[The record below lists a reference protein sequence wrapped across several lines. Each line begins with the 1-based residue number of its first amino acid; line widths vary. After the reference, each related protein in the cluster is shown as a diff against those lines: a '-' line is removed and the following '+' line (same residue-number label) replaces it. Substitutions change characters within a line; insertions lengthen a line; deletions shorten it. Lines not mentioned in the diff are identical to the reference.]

1 MLIKLFVQNYALIR
15 ELDVEFENGLTIIT
29 GETGAGKSILL
40 GALSL
45 ILGTRADS
53 SVLLDKNEKCIVEG
67 TFRIEEYELNEF
79 FISNNIDY
87 EPVSTLRREINPAG
101 KSRAFINDTP
111 VTVNILKEL
120 GDRLIDIHSQHQTLM
135 LNDNSFQLN
144 LIDSFSGTA
153 GIKNEYRETYSNYR
167 RLKKEYTSIK
177 EKADKNKADLEYYQ
191 FQFNQLDEAKLK
203 SGEQTELEAEQELLG
218 HTEEIKLA
226 LGSSSNLFLAEGIS
240 ILSMLREVKSYLGRI
255 ITFLPESES
264 LLSRTES
271 ALIELD
277 DLAAEVEK
285 LTVSIEADPQRLAMV
300 NNRLDNIY
308 TLIQKHRVTDLA
320 ELIKKKDEIKELIGS
335 IVSSDERIIE
345 LETLLDKE
353 ASRLKTISEEISNKR
368 KSVLSDIELRITEL
382 LKQLG
387 IPNAK
392 FRITLTH
399 LPEFTTTGIDQADF
413 LFSANKQ
420 IAPENLA
427 KIASGGELS
436 RVMLSLKSLL
446 TKNNNLPTII
456 FDEID
461 AGVSGEVADK
471 VGQILSGMGKYM
483 QVINITHLP
492 QVASRGTRHY
502 HVYKDDTDN
511 STFTRVKLLSPEER
525 ILEVA
530 RLLSG
535 SEVTET
541 AMKNARE
548 LLKAGI
554 N

>member
-1 MLIKLFVQNYALIR
+1 MLIKLFVQNYALIK

-29 GETGAGKSILL
+29 GETGAGKTILL

-79 FISNNIDY
+79 FVLNNLDY
-87 EPVSTLRREINPAG
+87 ETVTTLRREVNSAG

-111 VTVNILKEL
+111 VTLNILKEL
-120 GDRLIDIHSQHQTLM
+120 SDRLIDIHSQHQTLM
-135 LNDNSFQLN
+135 LNNNSFQLN

-153 GIKNEYRETYSNYR
+153 KLKNKYSETYLNYQN
-167 RLKKEYTSIK
+167 LKKEYSVIK
-177 EKADKNKADLEYYQ
+177 ERADKNMADLEYYQ
-191 FQFNQLDEAKLK
+191 FQYNQLDEAELK
-203 SGEQTELEAEQELLG
+203 EGEQAELEAEQELLG
-218 HTEEIKLA
+218 HAEEIRLA
-226 LGSSSNLFLAEGIS
+226 LSASSNLFFAESIS
-240 ILSMLREVKSYLGRI
+240 ILSMLREVKTNLGRI
-255 ITFLPESES
+255 RTFLPESEN
-264 LLSRTES
+264 LLSRTDS

-285 LTVSIEADPQRLAMV
+285 LAGSIEADPQRLAQV
-300 NNRLDNIY
+300 NNRLDSIY
-308 TLIQKHRVTDLA
+308 SLIQKHRVSDLN
-320 ELIKKKDEIKELIGS
+320 ELIRKMDEIKDIISS
-335 IVSSDERIIE
+335 IVTSEERLIE

-353 ASRLKTISEEISNKR
+353 VNSLKIISEEISDKR
-368 KSVLSDIELRITEL
+368 KNVLPDIESRITEL

-392 FRITLTH
+392 FRISLSR
-399 LPEFTTTGIDQADF
+399 LKEFTPTGIDQADF

-427 KIASGGELS
+427 EIASGGELS

-446 TKNNNLPTII
+446 TRNNNLPTII

-502 HVYKDDTDN
+502 HVFKDDTDN

-525 ILEVA
+525 IVEVA

-548 LLKAGI
+548 LLRAGI
-554 N
+554 I

>member
-1 MLIKLFVQNYALIR
+1 MLIKLYVQNYALIK
-15 ELDVEFENGLTIIT
+15 ELDVELENGLTIIT

-53 SVLLDKNEKCIVEG
+53 NVLLEKNEKCIVEG
-67 TFRIEEYELNEF
+67 TFRIDEYELNEF
-79 FISNNIDY
+79 FVSNELDY
-87 EPVSTLRREINPAG
+87 EAVTTLRREINPAG

-111 VTVNILKEL
+111 VTINLLKEL

-135 LNDNSFQLN
+135 LNDNTFQLN
-144 LIDSFSGTA
+144 LIDSFSGT
-153 GIKNEYRETYSNYR
+153 GKLKNTYRETYTAYR
-167 RLKKEYTSIK
+167 KLKKEYTSLK
-177 EKADKNKADLEYYQ
+177 DKSEKNKADLEYYQ
-191 FQFNQLDEAKLK
+191 FQYNQMEEAKLK
-203 SGEQTELEAEQELLG
+203 PGEQTDLESEQELLS
-218 HTEEIKLA
+218 HSEEIKLA
-226 LGSSSNLFLAEGIS
+226 LSTASNLFFTEGIS
-240 ILSMLREVKSYLGRI
+240 ILSMLREVKSNLSKIKAYLG
-255 ITFLPESES
+255 ESEN

-271 ALIELD
+271 SLIELD
-277 DLAAEVEK
+277 DLAAEIEK
-285 LTVSIEADPQRLAMV
+285 LSVSIEADPQRLAIV
-300 NNRLDNIY
+300 NNRLDNLY
-308 TLIQKHRVTDLA
+308 SLFQKHHVRDLN
-320 ELIKKKDEIKELIGS
+320 ELLTKKDEIEGLINS
-335 IVSSDERIIE
+335 IVSSDERLSQ
-345 LETLLDKE
+345 LEALVEKE
-353 ASRLKTISEEISNKR
+353 ASLLKSISEEISAKR
-368 KSVLSDIELRITEL
+368 KTVLPEIESRITDL

-392 FRITLTH
+392 FRILLTR
-399 LPEFTTTGIDQADF
+399 LTEFTSTGVDQADF

-420 IAPENLA
+420 IEPENLA
-427 KIASGGELS
+427 RIASGGELS

-461 AGVSGEVADK
+461 SGVSGEVADK
-471 VGQILSGMGKYM
+471 VGQILSAMGKYM

-502 HVYKDDTDN
+502 HVYKDDTDS

-535 SEVTET
+535 SEITET

>member
-1 MLIKLFVQNYALIR
+1 
-15 ELDVEFENGLTIIT
+15 
-29 GETGAGKSILL
+29 
-40 GALSL
+40 
-45 ILGTRADS
+45 
-53 SVLLDKNEKCIVEG
+53 
-67 TFRIEEYELNEF
+67 
-79 FISNNIDY
+79 
-87 EPVSTLRREINPAG
+87 
-101 KSRAFINDTP
+101 
-111 VTVNILKEL
+111 
-120 GDRLIDIHSQHQTLM
+120 
-135 LNDNSFQLN
+135 
-144 LIDSFSGTA
+144 
-153 GIKNEYRETYSNYR
+153 
-167 RLKKEYTSIK
+167 
-177 EKADKNKADLEYYQ
+177 
-191 FQFNQLDEAKLK
+191 
-203 SGEQTELEAEQELLG
+203 
-218 HTEEIKLA
+218 
-226 LGSSSNLFLAEGIS
+226 
-240 ILSMLREVKSYLGRI
+240 
-255 ITFLPESES
+255 
-264 LLSRTES
+264 
-271 ALIELD
+271 LIELD
-277 DLAAEVEK
+277 DLAAEIEK
-285 LTVSIEADPQRLAMV
+285 LAVSIEADPQRLAQV
-300 NNRLDNIY
+300 NSRLDSIY
-308 TLIQKHRVTDLA
+308 TLIQKHRVKDLN
-320 ELIKKKDEIKELIGS
+320 ELIRKKDEIKDLISS
-335 IVSSDERIIE
+335 IVNSDERLIE
-345 LETLLDKE
+345 LETLLEKE
-353 ASRLKTISEEISNKR
+353 GNSLRTIAEEISGKR
-368 KSVLSDIELRITEL
+368 KKVLPDIESRIIEL

-387 IPNAK
+387 IPYAK
-392 FRITLTH
+392 FRISLTR
-399 LPEFTTTGIDQADF
+399 LKEFTPTGIDHADF

-492 QVASRGTRHY
+492 QVASRGKRHY
-502 HVYKDDTDN
+502 HVYKDDTDS

>member
-1 MLIKLFVQNYALIR
+1 MLIKLFVQNYALIK
-15 ELDVEFENGLTIIT
+15 ELDVELENGLTIIT

-67 TFRIEEYELNEF
+67 TFRIEDHELNEF
-79 FISNNIDY
+79 FISNELDY
-87 EPVSTLRREINPAG
+87 ETSTTLRREINPAG

-111 VTVNILKEL
+111 VTVNLLKEL

-135 LNDNSFQLN
+135 LHDNSFQLN

-153 GIKNEYRETYSNYR
+153 KLKSKYRETYSSYR
-167 RLKKEYTSIK
+167 KVKKEYNALK
-177 EKADKNKADLEYYQ
+177 EKADKNRTDLEYYQ
-191 FQFNQLDEAKLK
+191 FQYNQLEEAKLNK
-203 SGEQTELEAEQELLG
+203 GEQTELEKEQELLS
-218 HTEEIKLA
+218 HSEEIKLA
-226 LGSSSNLFLAEGIS
+226 LSTSSNLFFTEGIS
-240 ILSMLREVKSYLGRI
+240 ILSMLREVKTNLTRI
-255 ITFLPESES
+255 KVFLSESEN

-271 ALIELD
+271 TLIELD
-277 DLAAEVEK
+277 DLAAEIEK
-285 LTVSIEADPQRLAMV
+285 LSISIEADPQRLVLV

-308 TLIQKHRVTDLA
+308 SLIQKHHVNNLD
-320 ELIKKKDEIKELIGS
+320 ELIKRKDEIKDLINS
-335 IVSSDERIIE
+335 IVSSDERLNEMEALI
-345 LETLLDKE
+345 DKE
-353 ASRLKTISEEISNKR
+353 VNSLKTISEEISDKR
-368 KSVLSDIELRITEL
+368 KSVLPEIESRIIAL

-392 FRITLTH
+392 FKISLTH
-399 LPEFTTTGIDQADF
+399 LKEFTPTGIDQADF

-420 IAPENLA
+420 IEPENLA
-427 KIASGGELS
+427 RLASGGELS

-471 VGQILSGMGKYM
+471 VGQILSGMGQYM

-535 SEVTET
+535 SEITET

>member
-308 TLIQKHRVTDLA
+308 TLIQKHRVTDLD

>member
-1 MLIKLFVQNYALIR
+1 MLVKLFVQNYALIK
-15 ELDVEFENGLTIIT
+15 ELDLELEEGLTIIT

-67 TFRIEEYELNEF
+67 TFRIEDYDLNDF
-79 FISNNIDY
+79 FAKNEIDY
-87 EPVSTLRREINPAG
+87 DHVTNLRREINPAG

-111 VTVNILKEL
+111 VTINLLKEL
-120 GDRLIDIHSQHQTLM
+120 GESLIDIHSQHQTLM
-135 LNDNSFQLN
+135 LNDNSFQLSV
-144 LIDSFSGTA
+144 IDSFA
-153 GIKNEYRETYSNYR
+153 GNARLKSDYRKSYINYR
-167 RLKKEYTSIK
+167 KLKKEFGEVK
-177 EKADKNKADLEYYQ
+177 ENAEKNAADLEYYQ
-191 FQFNQLDEAKLK
+191 FQFNQLEEAKLIR
-203 SGEQTELEAEQELLG
+203 GEQEELEKEQETLA
-218 HTEEIKLA
+218 HAEEIKLSLSNSSDLLSSEVSSILIMLNEVKVNIGKIKDFFPEGETLFA
-226 LGSSSNLFLAEGIS
+226 RTGSS
-240 ILSMLREVKSYLGRI
+240 Y
-255 ITFLPESES
+255 
-264 LLSRTES
+264 
-271 ALIELD
+271 IELN
-277 DLAAEVEK
+277 DLAGEIDK
-285 LTVSIEADPQRLAMV
+285 LATSIEADPKRLTLV
-300 NNRLDNIY
+300 NERLDHIY
-308 TLIQKHRVTDLA
+308 SLSQKHRVASLDDLLA
-320 ELIKKKDEIKELIGS
+320 KKEEIGNFIKS
-335 IVSSDERIIE
+335 IVSSDERVTE
-345 LETLLDKE
+345 LGKLLDSE
-353 ASRLKTISEEISNKR
+353 MIALKSLAEKISANRTNKLEEIEIK
-368 KSVLSDIELRITEL
+368 ITDL

-387 IPNAK
+387 MPNAR
-392 FRITLTH
+392 FRISLSP
-399 LPEFTTTGIDQADF
+399 LQEFTATGLDQADF

-420 IAPENLA
+420 VPPENLA

-461 AGVSGEVADK
+461 SGVSGEVADK

-483 QVINITHLP
+483 QVVNITHLP

-502 HVYKDDTDN
+502 HVYKDDTGE
-511 STFTRVKLLSPEER
+511 STITRVKLLSMDER

-541 AMKNARE
+541 AIKNAKE
-548 LLKAGI
+548 LLQSAL

>member
-1 MLIKLFVQNYALIR
+1 MLVKLFVQNYALIR
-15 ELDVEFENGLTIIT
+15 ELDVELENGLTIIT

-67 TFRIEEYELNEF
+67 TFRIEEYDLSEF
-79 FISNNIDY
+79 FSANELDY
-87 EPVSTLRREINPAG
+87 ENITNLRREINPAG

-111 VTVNILKEL
+111 VTVNLLKEL
-120 GDRLIDIHSQHQTLM
+120 GEKLIDIHSQHQTLM
-135 LNDNSFQLN
+135 LNDNTFQLN

-153 GIKNEYRETYSNYR
+153 TLKNKYREVYAGYR
-167 RLKKEYTSIK
+167 KLKKEYNSLK
-177 EKADKNKADLEYYQ
+177 EKADKNKADLEYFQ
-191 FQFNQLDEAKLK
+191 FQYNQLDEAKLVE
-203 SGEQTELEAEQELLG
+203 GEQAELEAEQELLS
-218 HTEEIKLA
+218 HAEEIKLA
-226 LGSSSNLFLAEGIS
+226 LSTSSNLFSSEGIS
-240 ILSMLREVKSYLGRI
+240 ILSMLREVKLNLGKIRSFI
-255 ITFLPESES
+255 AEGES
-264 LLSRTES
+264 LLNRTES
-271 ALIELD
+271 SLIELD
-277 DLAAEVEK
+277 DIAAEIDK
-285 LTVSIEADPQRLAMV
+285 LSMSIEADPVRLAKI
-300 NNRLDNIY
+300 NSRIDTIY
-308 TLIQKHRVTDLA
+308 SLMQKHRVADLK
-320 ELIKKKDEIKELIGS
+320 ELIGKRDEIKEIIS
-335 IVSSDERIIE
+335 TIVTSDDRLTE
-345 LETLLDKE
+345 LEALIKKETSLLK
-353 ASRLKTISEEISNKR
+353 SLSEEISLKR
-368 KSVLSDIELRITEL
+368 QNVLPEIESRIIDL

-392 FRITLTH
+392 FKISLVQ
-399 LPEFTTTGIDQADF
+399 LQEFTTTGIDQADF

-446 TKNNNLPTII
+446 TRNNNLPTII

-461 AGVSGEVADK
+461 SGVSGEVADK
-471 VGQILSGMGKYM
+471 VGQILAGMGKYM

-502 HVYKDDTDN
+502 HVYKDDTEN
-511 STFTRVKLLSPEER
+511 STFTRVKLLTPEER

-535 SEVTET
+535 SEVTDT
-541 AMKNARE
+541 AIKNARE
-548 LLKAGI
+548 LLKAGL

>member
-67 TFRIEEYELNEF
+67 TFRIEEYELNEL
-79 FISNNIDY
+79 FISNNLDY
-87 EPVSTLRREINPAG
+87 ESVTTLRREINPAG

-111 VTVNILKEL
+111 VTVNMLKEL

-144 LIDSFSGTA
+144 LIDSFSGTS
-153 GIKNEYRETYSNYR
+153 GLKNEYRETYSNFR
-167 RLKKEYTSIK
+167 KLKKEYTSIK

-191 FQFNQLDEAKLK
+191 FQYNQLDEAKLK

-226 LGSSSNLFLAEGIS
+226 LGSSSNLFYAEGLS
-240 ILSMLREVKSYLGRI
+240 ILSMLREVKSNMGRI

-264 LLSRTES
+264 LISRTES
-271 ALIELD
+271 VLIELD

-285 LTVSIEADPQRLAMV
+285 LAFSIEADPQRLVMV

-308 TLIQKHRVTDLA
+308 SLIQKHRVTDLD
-320 ELIKKKDEIKELIGS
+320 ELIKKKDEIKDLIGS
-335 IVSSDERIIE
+335 IVSSDERLIE
-345 LETLLDKE
+345 LETLLNKE
-353 ASRLKTISEEISNKR
+353 INRLKTVSEEISDKR
-368 KSVLSDIELRITEL
+368 KNVLPEIESRITEL

-392 FRITLTH
+392 FRIMLTH
-399 LPEFTTTGIDQADF
+399 LQEFTATGIDQADF

-511 STFTRVKLLSPEER
+511 SSFTRVKLLSPEER

-535 SEVTET
+535 SKVTET

>member
-1 MLIKLFVQNYALIR
+1 MLIKLYVQNYALIK
-15 ELDVEFENGLTIIT
+15 ELDVGFENGLTIIT

-67 TFRIEEYELNEF
+67 TFRIEEYDLNEF
-79 FISNNIDY
+79 FNSNELDY
-87 EPVSTLRREINPAG
+87 ETVTTLRREINPAG

-111 VTVNILKEL
+111 VTVNLLKEL

-135 LNDNSFQLN
+135 LNDNSFQLS
-144 LIDSFSGTA
+144 LIDSFSG
-153 GIKNEYRETYSNYR
+153 IVKQKIIYRETYSNWR
-167 RLKKEYTSIK
+167 KVKKEYGAIK
-177 EKADKNKADLEYYQ
+177 EKADKNRADLEYYR
-191 FQFNQLDEAKLK
+191 FQYKQLEEASLK
-203 SGEQTELEAEQELLG
+203 QGEQAELETEQEMLG
-218 HTEEIKLA
+218 HAEEIKLA
-226 LGSSSNLFLAEGIS
+226 LSTSSGLFFADGVS
-240 ILSMLREVKSYLGRI
+240 ILSMLREVKSNLSRI
-255 ITFLPESES
+255 RTFLPESES
-264 LLSRTES
+264 LFTRIES
-271 ALIELD
+271 GVIELD
-277 DLAAEVEK
+277 DLATEIEK
-285 LTVSIEADPQRLAMV
+285 LSVSIEADPQRLTLV
-300 NNRLDNIY
+300 NNRLDEIY
-308 TLIQKHRVTDLA
+308 SLIQKHHVNNLN
-320 ELIKKKDEIKELIGS
+320 ELIVKKEEIKDLINS
-335 IVSSDERIIE
+335 IVNSDERLIE
-345 LETLLDKE
+345 LESLLEKE
-353 ASRLKTISEEISNKR
+353 AIALKAISEEISAKR
-368 KSVLSDIELRITEL
+368 SSVLPEIESRVTGL

-392 FRITLTH
+392 FRISVTH
-399 LPEFTTTGIDQADF
+399 LKEFTPTGIDQADF

-420 IAPENLA
+420 IEPENLA
-427 KIASGGELS
+427 RIASGGELS

-461 AGVSGEVADK
+461 SGVSGEVADK
-471 VGQILSGMGKYM
+471 VGQILSGMGQYM

-530 RLLSG
+530 RLQSG

-541 AMKNARE
+541 AMNNARE

>member
-1 MLIKLFVQNYALIR
+1 MLIKLFVQNYALIK
-15 ELDVEFENGLTIIT
+15 ELDVELDNGLTIIT

-67 TFRIEEYELNEF
+67 TFQIEEYELNEF

-87 EPVSTLRREINPAG
+87 ETVTTLRREINPAG

-111 VTVNILKEL
+111 VTVNMLKEL

-153 GIKNEYRETYSNYR
+153 RLKNEYRETYSNYR
-167 RLKKEYTSIK
+167 KLKKEFSVIK
-177 EKADKNKADLEYYQ
+177 EKADKNRADLEYYQ
-191 FQFNQLDEAKLK
+191 FQYSQLDEDKLIA
-203 SGEQTELEAEQELLG
+203 GEQAELEAEQELLG
-218 HTEEIKLA
+218 HAEEIKLA
-226 LGSSSNLFLAEGIS
+226 LSTSSNLFFAEGIS
-240 ILSMLREVKSYLGRI
+240 ILSMLREVKSNLGRI
-255 ITFLPESES
+255 RTFLPESEF

-271 ALIELD
+271 TLIELD
-277 DLAAEVEK
+277 DLAAEIEK
-285 LTVSIEADPQRLAMV
+285 LSVSIEADPQRLSMV
-300 NNRLDNIY
+300 NNRLDGIY
-308 TLIQKHRVTDLA
+308 LLIQKHRVHDLS
-320 ELIKKKDEIKELIGS
+320 ELIRKKDEIGDLINS
-335 IVSSDERIIE
+335 IVTSDERTIE
-345 LETLLDKE
+345 LEAILEKE
-353 ASRLKTISEEISNKR
+353 VNSLKTNSEEISDMR
-368 KSVLSDIELRITEL
+368 KSVLPNIESRIIEL

-392 FRITLTH
+392 FRISLTRLH
-399 LPEFTTTGIDQADF
+399 EFTATGIDQADF

-420 IAPENLA
+420 IAPQNLA

-525 ILEVA
+525 IIEVA

-541 AMKNARE
+541 AIKNAQE
-548 LLKAGI
+548 LLRAGI